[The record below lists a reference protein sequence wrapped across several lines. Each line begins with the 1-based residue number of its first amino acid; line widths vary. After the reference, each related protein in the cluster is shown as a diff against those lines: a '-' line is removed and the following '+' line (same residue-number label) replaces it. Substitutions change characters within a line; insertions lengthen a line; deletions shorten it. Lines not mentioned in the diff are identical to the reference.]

1 MNICA
6 KTSRHP
12 EFSNQQIYQSWPK
25 WALYL
30 AMVNTN
36 AMRCESVTQ
45 TGYMIMSQ
53 PKCLTREN
61 IFDFMV
67 KSSK

>member
-1 MNICA
+1 
-6 KTSRHP
+6 
-12 EFSNQQIYQSWPK
+12 
-25 WALYL
+25 
-30 AMVNTN
+30 MVNTN

-61 IFDFMV
+61 IFDVMGQTSP
-67 KSSK
+67 KMRKMC